1 MCLKTEFQGICYGM
15 SQKYITTLDR
25 YFKGTSHSTQLAC
38 LKWDFPML
46 LLALKTNLE

>member
-1 MCLKTEFQGICYGM
+1 M
-15 SQKYITTLDR
+15 SQKYVTMLGR
-25 YFKGTSHSTQLAC
+25 YFKSISYSTPLAY